1 MKIWFTEIGEPLPI
15 EKDVRLHR
23 YGMFT
28 KALAAL
34 GHDVVWWTSS
44 FSHAVKKNVYHKNG
58 DLVIGGVTLR
68 ILKGPGYKKNVSL
81 QRIIHQRNFARQFS
95 QKAANFPLPD
105 IIISPVPTLET
116 AEAAVRLGM
125 KHRVPVL
132 VDIRD
137 EWPDE
142 FLNLAP
148 DSLKWL
154 LRLILQGSFKQM
166 SYICRNATGIIAM
179 SRRQLDYGLLFAARQ
194 EGKFDGIFPHGYST
208 QKIEEDK
215 LAAARK
221 WWKEQGVE
229 KNAFVCC
236 FFGTIGRFFNLETVI
251 DAAKSISSEFK
262 IQILLCGDGSSLAHY
277 KKLASGTDSILFPGW
292 IDAPRIAALM
302 EISHVGLAPYAANTC
317 MSLPNKPFEYFAGGL
332 PVVSSIQG
340 ELKQILAD
348 NDCGRTYDADSV
360 EDLCN
365 VLRELHDSE
374 ALRMEMGTRARRVF
388 ERDFSVER
396 IVKKLDAHLKL
407 SADCHSATDDY
418 RLSS

>member
-28 KALAAL
+28 KVLAAL

-44 FSHAVKKNVYHKNG
+44 FSHAVKKNVYHENG
-58 DLVIGGVTLR
+58 DLVVNGVTLR
-68 ILKGPGYKKNVSL
+68 ILKGPGYRKNVSY
-81 QRIIHQRNFARQFS
+81 QRIVHQRHFARQFS
-95 QKAANFPLPD
+95 QKATDYPLPE

-116 AEAAVRLGM
+116 AEAAVRLGITY
-125 KHRVPVL
+125 HVPVL

-142 FLNLAP
+142 FVNLAP
-148 DSLKWL
+148 PSLRWF
-154 LRLILQGSFKQM
+154 LRLILQGSFKRM
-166 SYICRNATGIIAM
+166 SYLCKNATGIIAM
-179 SRRQLDYGLLFAARQ
+179 SRRQLDYGLSFAARP
-194 EGKFDGIFPHGYST
+194 EGKFDGIFPHGYSA
-208 QKIEEDK
+208 QKIDGEK

-229 KNAFVCC
+229 EDAFVCC

-251 DAAKSISSEFK
+251 ESVKILSMAFK
-262 IQILLCGDGSSLAHY
+262 IQVVLCGDGSSLDHY
-277 KKLASGTDSILFPGW
+277 KKLAVGMNTVIFPGW
-292 IDAPRIAALM
+292 VDAPKIATLM

-348 NDCGRTYDADSV
+348 NDCGRTYDADSID
-360 EDLCN
+360 ELCN
-365 VLRELHDSE
+365 ILQELHDSE
-374 ALRMEMGTRARRVF
+374 PRRKEMGRQARQVF
-388 ERDFSVER
+388 EREFSVER
-396 IVKKLDAHLKL
+396 ISKKLEEHLAMVIENYGK
-407 SADCHSATDDY
+407 
-418 RLSS
+418 